1 MTRATNARI
10 AGVAYLFY
18 IGVAFPSMLLLD
30 RATSGVG
37 MAAKLA
43 TMAQHAADVRLAVLL
58 SLLGGFAA
66 LVLAVTLFAIT
77 RVEDADLALLALT
90 CRVAEGVTGAASLPA
105 TLGLLALATA
115 TVANASEPAAAQ
127 AIGTFVLGQPSLIGA
142 TFFAAGSTIFSSLL
156 LRGRMIPVS
165 LAWLGVIAS
174 LIVTIGLPLQLLGV
188 LRGPLTQ
195 LMWLPMA
202 AFEIPVGIW
211 FIAKGVPPARASAG
225 VFGRAVTT
233 SL

>member
-1 MTRATNARI
+1 
-10 AGVAYLFY
+10 
-18 IGVAFPSMLLLD
+18 
-30 RATSGVG
+30 
-37 MAAKLA
+37 
-43 TMAQHAADVRLAVLL
+43 
-58 SLLGGFAA
+58 
-66 LVLAVTLFAIT
+66 
-77 RVEDADLALLALT
+77 
-90 CRVAEGVTGAASLPA
+90 
-105 TLGLLALATA
+105 
-115 TVANASEPAAAQ
+115 
-127 AIGTFVLGQPSLIGA
+127 
-142 TFFAAGSTIFSSLL
+142 
-156 LRGRMIPVS
+156 MIPVS